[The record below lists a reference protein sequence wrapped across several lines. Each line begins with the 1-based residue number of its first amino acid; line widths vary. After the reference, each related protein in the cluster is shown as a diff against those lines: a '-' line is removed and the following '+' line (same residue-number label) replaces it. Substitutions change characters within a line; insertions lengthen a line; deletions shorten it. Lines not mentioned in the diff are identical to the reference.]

1 MRGGSE
7 VQCSRPSV
15 GRRSP
20 SGTSLGESRHFDA
33 PRDPPAIART
43 AGQAGNQLTRYGSCE
58 GSCTARRI
66 RDCSRDNEI
75 TTVKDLCRT
84 VLAVNYAD
92 FCRSTEIPLDDRCLD
107 IWERL
112 TAILVDTLGVERD
125 DVTFHARLVKDL
137 AME

>member
-1 MRGGSE
+1 M
-7 VQCSRPSV
+7 
-15 GRRSP
+15 
-20 SGTSLGESRHFDA
+20 
-33 PRDPPAIART
+33 
-43 AGQAGNQLTRYGSCE
+43 
-58 GSCTARRI
+58 
-66 RDCSRDNEI
+66 
-75 TTVKDLCRT
+75 
-84 VLAVNYAD
+84 NYAD